1 MEKLIG
7 FSSPVKENGRT
18 TYFTIVLSPEVH
30 SEYESF
36 FLNYVKKMKA
46 LFNKNPYVFHKSLR
60 AAKYYIN
67 VSRALNLLH
76 MVLKPENCQR
86 VYSYDCVFKI
96 PHEEFTDLS
105 LQYER
110 REIPVPGESCFNYE
124 PSRVEKVTETT
135 NLNHWKNGEWTD
147 FKDILKE
154 SEYLKNEHYLK
165 DDSKL
170 TVEKILV
177 IMTSGTPIKAKR
189 SLEAFIIPLIP
200 IKFS

>member
-1 MEKLIG
+1 
-7 FSSPVKENGRT
+7 
-18 TYFTIVLSPEVH
+18 
-30 SEYESF
+30 
-36 FLNYVKKMKA
+36 MKA

-67 VSRALNLLH
+67 VSRALKLLH
-76 MVLKPENCQR
+76 MVLKPENCQS

-96 PHEEFTDLS
+96 PHEEFIDLS

-135 NLNHWKNGEWTD
+135 NLNHWKNGEWTS
-147 FKDILKE
+147 FKDIFKE

-165 DDSKL
+165 DDSNAYCRKNPHHSDF
-170 TVEKILV
+170 TNTNK
-177 IMTSGTPIKAKR
+177 SQKKSR
-189 SLEAFIIPLIP
+189 SFYDS
-200 IKFS
+200 FNSD